1 MIGVCY
7 NGRMTEK
14 KVAEEKGDFID
25 SLVAWGCR
33 LLHLTK
39 YQKILTQLAKFVI
52 AGVIT
57 TAIDWA
63 IYFALCHFLLMDPLI
78 AQLFSFTAST
88 AVSFYINTVWVFDTT
103 KSKTR
108 RRLVAE
114 FFFFSFCGLVMTEI
128 MLYLFIDK
136 MHINYMIAKII
147 ATAVVMVF
155 NFVTRKM
162 FLEEKKMDNR

>member
-1 MIGVCY
+1 M
-7 NGRMTEK
+7 GREK
-14 KVAEEKGDFID
+14 KQEGDLVD
-25 SLVAWGCR
+25 RLVAWGCK

-57 TAIDWA
+57 TLIDWA
-63 IYFALCHFLLMDPLI
+63 IYFALCHFLAMDPLV

-88 AVSFYINTVWVFDTT
+88 AVSYYINTLWVFDTT
-103 KSKTR
+103 KNKTR

-114 FFFFSFCGLVMTEI
+114 FFFFSFCGLVITEI
-128 MLYLFIDK
+128 MLFVMIDK
-136 MHINYMIAKII
+136 MGVNYMIAKVI

-155 NFVTRKM
+155 NFITRKM
-162 FLEEKKMDNR
+162 FLEEKKQR

>member
-1 MIGVCY
+1 
-7 NGRMTEK
+7 MTKQRVGK
-14 KVAEEKGDFID
+14 KKEDFVD
-25 SLVAWGCR
+25 ALVAWGCR

-39 YQKILTQLAKFVI
+39 YQKILAQLAKFVI

-63 IYFALCHFLLMDPLI
+63 VYFSLVHFLLFNPLI

-88 AVSFYINTVWVFDTT
+88 AISFYINTLWVFDTT

-108 RRLVAE
+108 RRLIAE
-114 FFFFSFCGLVMTEI
+114 FFFFSFCGLAITEV
-128 MLYLFIDK
+128 MLYAFIDV
-136 MHINYMIAKII
+136 MQMNYMLAKVI

-162 FLEEKKMDNR
+162 FLEDKHRKS

>member
-1 MIGVCY
+1 M
-7 NGRMTEK
+7 EK
-14 KVAEEKGDFID
+14 KPDFVD
-25 SLVAWGCR
+25 AMVEWGCK

-63 IYFALCHFLLMDPLI
+63 IYYALCEFLGMNPLV

-88 AVSFYINTVWVFDTT
+88 AVSFYINTLWVFDTT

-108 RRLVAE
+108 RRLITE
-114 FFFFSFCGLVMTEI
+114 FFFFSFCGLVMTEV
-128 MLYLFIDK
+128 MLYVFIDV
-136 MHINYMIAKII
+136 MQMNYMLAKVI
-147 ATAVVMVF
+147 ATAVVMIF

-162 FLEEKKMDNR
+162 FLEDRKK

>member
-1 MIGVCY
+1 M
-7 NGRMTEK
+7 EK
-14 KVAEEKGDFID
+14 KPDFVD
-25 SLVAWGCR
+25 AMVAWGCK

-63 IYFALCHFLLMDPLI
+63 IYYALCEFLGMNPLI

-88 AVSFYINTVWVFDTT
+88 AVSFYINTLWVFDTT

-108 RRLVAE
+108 RRLIAE
-114 FFFFSFCGLVMTEI
+114 FFFFSFCGLVMTEA
-128 MLYLFIDK
+128 MLYVFIDV
-136 MHINYMIAKII
+136 MQMNYMLAKVI
-147 ATAVVMVF
+147 ATAVVMIF

-162 FLEEKKMDNR
+162 FLEDKKKR